1 MPSQMEFEGKD
12 LEIAIKNASKNLSI
26 PADKLKYSVISYGST
41 GIFGLVGAK
50 KARIRVT
57 VPDSAPNKP
66 KKVRTPPPSD
76 QKDIPK
82 DNPDPEITAAPP
94 PIEIAAEIEPD
105 ITTPP
110 LDKTPSPPDE
120 AALQAGKD
128 ALQQIVDTITTG
140 ASISIETDPEHTLFN
155 ISGGNSAIL
164 IGKRGQTLDAMQYL
178 VEKIV
183 NRQNDDRIRVQ
194 VDIEDY
200 LKNRKNNLIQLAGRL
215 AEKVKHTGKA
225 ASAGQMNAHD
235 RRIVH
240 VALKDDMAVRTQ
252 SIGEGLYR
260 KLMIFPK
267 KNTQKKKST

>member
-12 LEIAIKNASKNLSI
+12 VENAVKNASKKLSI
-26 PADKLKYSVISYGST
+26 PVEKLKYSVISYGST

-57 VPDSAPNKP
+57 APDGAPKKP
-66 KKVRTPPPSD
+66 KKVRTPPPPE
-76 QKDIPK
+76 QNDIPN
-82 DNPDPEITAAPP
+82 DTPVPENPDAPPAPEIPP
-94 PIEIAAEIEPD
+94 EIAP
-105 ITTPP
+105 
-110 LDKTPSPPDE
+110 DKTARLLDE

-128 ALQQIVDTITTG
+128 ALQQIVDAITTG
-140 ASISIETDPEHTLFN
+140 ASVSIETDPEHTLFN

-183 NRQNDDRIRVQ
+183 NRQNDDRVRVQ
-194 VDIEDY
+194 VDIQDY
-200 LKNRKNNLIQLAGRL
+200 LKNRKNNLEQLAGRL

-240 VALKDDMAVRTQ
+240 MALKDDTAVRTQ

>member
-12 LEIAIKNASKNLSI
+12 IEIAVKNASKKLSI
-26 PADKLKYSVISYGST
+26 PAEKLKYSVISYGST

-57 VPDSAPNKP
+57 IPDSAHQKP
-66 KKVRTPPPSD
+66 EKVRTPPPPE
-76 QKDIPK
+76 QKDIPREK
-82 DNPDPEITAAPP
+82 PYPEIPDAPP
-94 PIEIAAEIEPD
+94 APEMATEI
-105 ITTPP
+105 TPE
-110 LDKTPSPPDE
+110 KTARSLDE

-128 ALQQIVDTITTG
+128 ALQQIVDAITTG
-140 ASISIETDPEHTLFN
+140 ASISVETDPEHILFN
-155 ISGGNSAIL
+155 ISSGNSAIL
-164 IGKRGQTLDAMQYL
+164 IGKRGQTMDAMQYL

-183 NRQNDDRIRVQ
+183 NRQNDDRVRVQ
-194 VDIEDY
+194 VDIEGY
-200 LKNRKNNLIQLAGRL
+200 LKNRKNNLDQLAGRL
-215 AEKVKHTGKA
+215 AEKVKRTGKA

-240 VALKDDMAVRTQ
+240 MALKDDTAVRTQ

-267 KNTQKKKST
+267 KNTLKK

>member
-12 LEIAIKNASKNLSI
+12 VEIAVKNASKKLNM
-26 PADKLKYSVISYGST
+26 PAEKLKYSVISYGST

-57 VPDSAPNKP
+57 VPDSAPQNP
-66 KKVRTPPPSD
+66 KKVRTPPPPE
-76 QKDIPK
+76 QNDIPRE
-82 DNPDPEITAAPP
+82 NPDPEIPDAPP
-94 PIEIAAEIEPD
+94 APEISTEIAPE
-105 ITTPP
+105 
-110 LDKTPSPPDE
+110 KTPRSLDE
-120 AALQAGKD
+120 AVLQAGKD
-128 ALQQIVDTITTG
+128 ALQQIVDAITTG
-140 ASISIETDPEHTLFN
+140 ASISMEIDPEHILFN
-155 ISGGNSAIL
+155 ISSDNSAIL

-183 NRQNDDRIRVQ
+183 NRQNDDRVRVQ
-194 VDIEDY
+194 VDIEGY
-200 LKNRKNNLIQLAGRL
+200 LKNRKNNLDQLAGRL

-240 VALKDDMAVRTQ
+240 MALKDDMAVRTQ

-267 KNTQKKKST
+267 KTTQKKKTA